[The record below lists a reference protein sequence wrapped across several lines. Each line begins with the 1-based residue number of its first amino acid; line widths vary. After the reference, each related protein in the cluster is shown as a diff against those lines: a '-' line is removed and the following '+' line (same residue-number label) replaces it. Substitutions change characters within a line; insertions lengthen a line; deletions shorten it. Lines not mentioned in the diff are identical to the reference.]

1 MELWVILIS
10 FATVINILWVILMK
24 YLTKIDKSF
33 IIILYMFL
41 FIGIFS
47 LFILIYLHFFS
58 TISIKPKN
66 IFGIILLASS
76 IFVSN
81 ILLGYAI
88 THVNNQSYIRS
99 FVALEIAILFI
110 IFSYYN
116 EEELNIGKMF
126 GIFSVIIG
134 IILLS
139 FS

>member
-1 MELWVILIS
+1 MELWLILIS

-66 IFGIILLASS
+66 IFGIILLAIS

-88 THVNNQSYIRS
+88 TLVNNQSYIRV
-99 FVALEIAILFI
+99 FVAFEIAILAI

-116 EEELNIGKMF
+116 KEKLNIGKMF
-126 GIFSVIIG
+126 GIFSVVIG
-134 IILLS
+134 IILVS